1 LNAPASLT
9 EHGREARRSDPAE
22 GCDAHLGIMKENKQ
36 NRQQLVARA
45 RYKRTPTEQ
54 FTEDAPV
61 PVVLPQVVMTVL
73 EDGTMTV
80 TVDGAP
86 HRREQF
92 APSWR
97 REAFAS
103 ILDHLTDQRRSAVR
117 IEVHEADGTV
127 FTDII
132 TPIRRRPPEP
142 EPPTT
147 APDLPE
153 LTVLRGTGYVP
164 GEDVAVAVIVAH
176 SEAASDG
183 TARGLL
189 TPELLALSAT
199 REVILLGRVSGVL
212 TVGHPE

>member
-1 LNAPASLT
+1 M
-9 EHGREARRSDPAE
+9 ARDADE
-22 GCDAHLGIMKENKQ
+22 GSDAHLGVVRENKQ
-36 NRQQLVARA
+36 SGQRASARP
-45 RYKRTPTEQ
+45 RYKRAPTEQ
-54 FTEDAPV
+54 LDETSQV
-61 PVVLPQVVMTVL
+61 PVVLPHVVMTVL

-86 HRREQF
+86 NLPEPF
-92 APSWR
+92 APPWR
-97 REAFAS
+97 REAFAM
-103 ILDHLTDQRRSAVR
+103 ILDHLTDQRRSPVR

-127 FTDII
+127 YTDII
-132 TPIRRRPPEP
+132 TPTRRRPPEP
-142 EPPTT
+142 RPPAP

-153 LTVLRGTGYVP
+153 LAVLRGAGFVS

-176 SEAASDG
+176 SDAASDG

-199 REVILLGRVSGVL
+199 REVILLGRVSGAL